1 MVKINGWTELDD
13 RAVTYA
19 RALAMDA
26 VQKVGNGHP
35 GTAMS
40 LAPVAYNLF
49 QRHLRHDP
57 SDPKWLGRDR
67 FILSCGHSSLT
78 LYTQLFFCGYGLE
91 MQDMQS
97 FRTWGSLTPGHPEF
111 GHTAGVE
118 TTTGPLGAGVA
129 TAVGFAMAARY
140 ERGLFDPDAAP
151 GESIFD
157 HDIWV
162 LCSDGDLQ
170 EGVSAEASSLAGTQE
185 LGNLNVIYDDNRISI
200 EGDTHVSFTED
211 VAARY
216 RAYGWHVQEVS
227 TLADGDID
235 LAALDAA
242 MLAAKAEKSRPSLI
256 RMHSVIAWP
265 APKLRGTAKSHG
277 SALGEEEIAA
287 TKVALG
293 LNPEEKFAMPDDVF
307 AHVRAV
313 KQRGANLHA
322 EWNVRFEA
330 WKKAN
335 PERSALLARLTAREL
350 PQGWDKNLPIFEAGK
365 DLATR
370 AASGHVINAIAKVLP
385 EFWGGSADL
394 ADSNNTT
401 IEGGGSFLPSTS
413 AMKDANPYGRIIHFG
428 IREHAMGSILNGITL
443 HGLTRTFGGTFAVFS
458 DYMRPTARLAA
469 LMNIPTTFIWTH
481 DSIGLGED
489 GPTHQPIE
497 HLASLRAMPNFAVIR
512 PADANEVSQAW
523 KSILLREKPVGL
535 FLSRQNL
542 PTVDR
547 ATHGDAA
554 GLDKGAY
561 VLKEASS
568 SPDVVIIATGSEV
581 GLALEV
587 QKVLEGKNVSTRV
600 VSAPCL
606 EWFNEEGAA
615 YREKVLPSSAK
626 LRVSIEAGVAQGWR
640 EYVGEN
646 GLIISIEHFGASAG
660 ASKLF
665 NEFGFSVEK
674 IVADIEGALK

>member
-1 MVKINGWTELDD
+1 
-13 RAVTYA
+13 
-19 RALAMDA
+19 
-26 VQKVGNGHP
+26 
-35 GTAMS
+35 MS

-78 LYTQLFFCGYGLE
+78 LYTQLFFSGYGLE

-140 ERGLFDPDAAP
+140 ERGLLDPETAP

-200 EGDTHVSFTED
+200 EGDTYVSFTED

-293 LNPEEKFAMPDDVF
+293 LDPEEKFAMPDDVF

-335 PERSALLARLTAREL
+335 PERSVLLARLTARDL
-350 PQGWDKNLPIFEAGK
+350 PQDWHKNLPIFEPGK

-512 PADANEVSQAW
+512 PADANEVTQAW

-568 SPDVVIIATGSEV
+568 SPDIVIIATGSEV

-660 ASKLF
+660 AAKLF